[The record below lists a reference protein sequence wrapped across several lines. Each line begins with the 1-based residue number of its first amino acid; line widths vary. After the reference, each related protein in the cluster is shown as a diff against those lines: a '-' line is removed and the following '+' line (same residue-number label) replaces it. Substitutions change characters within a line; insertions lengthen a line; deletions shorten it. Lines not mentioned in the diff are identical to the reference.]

1 MVSAAA
7 VWALCATGA
16 LAQTEIEFIQWWEPE
31 MPAGALRGIMDDFEA
46 ANPDIKVTL
55 VSGPYSATHDQIVV
69 GAASGTLSDVV
80 GLDGAWVNGLAK
92 QGAIAS
98 MDPLM
103 DAAGYDRSQ
112 IADIIKVDGQSVMF
126 PLASFV
132 YPVFVNLD
140 LAKAA
145 GVESMPTNRTE
156 FAEAAKKMTNA
167 DKNQFGWVLPLSLET
182 PNGIQNDV
190 MSWVWASGAS
200 MLKDGQPDVE
210 NEAVVGTLEYIKS
223 LNDAGVISPGIFAK
237 KEQDKVEEFVNGRV
251 GMMVDS
257 LAHIN
262 LIRERNP
269 DLNFGISAVPAA
281 DGYEGK
287 RGLPYASWGI
297 GISEGSENKEAAWKL
312 VEYLMSPEVNSRLV
326 TIANAF
332 PGNVNAKPD
341 LSKSDPAVRGS
352 LRDLP
357 AGLSGER
364 VRRPAGR
371 GGADAPDGRR
381 GAEDARR
388 AADRAGS
395 GRRHAEAVGGRVRQ
409 VGAHAASAAR
419 RRRAADVAVPRAE
432 LRWKGAPHGQ
442 RHPGCDR
449 TARPGPASGA

>member
-1 MVSAAA
+1 MNVKKTCSTMMSAAA

-16 LAQTEIEFIQWWEPE
+16 FAQTNIEFIQWWEPE
-31 MPAGALRGIMDDFEA
+31 MPTGALRGIMDDFEA

-103 DAAGYDRSQ
+103 DAANYDRSQ
-112 IADIIKVDGQSVMF
+112 IADIVKVDGKSVMF

-140 LAKAA
+140 LAKTA
-145 GVESMPTNRTE
+145 GVESMPTNRSE
-156 FAEAAKKMTNA
+156 FAAAAKKMTNA
-167 DKNQFGWVLPLSLET
+167 DKNEFGWVLPLSLET

-200 MLKDGQPDVE
+200 MLKDGRPDLE
-210 NEAVVGTLEYIKS
+210 NESVVGTLEYIKS
-223 LNDAGVISPGIFAK
+223 LNDAGVIAPGIFAK

-269 DLNFGISAVPAA
+269 NLNFGISALPAV
-281 DGYEGK
+281 DGYTGK

-297 GISEGSENKEAAWKL
+297 GISEGSEHKEEAWKL
-312 VEYLMSPEVNSRLV
+312 VEYLMSAEVNARLV

-341 LSKSDPAVRGS
+341 LSKSDP
-352 LRDLP
+352 LF
-357 AGLSGER
+357 
-364 VRRPAGR
+364 
-371 GGADAPDGRR
+371 
-381 GAEDARR
+381 
-388 AADRAGS
+388 
-395 GRRHAEAVGGRVRQ
+395 AEAFEIFQSGYLANEFVGLPVAEELMRQ
-409 VGAHAASAAR
+409 MDVEVQKMFDGQATAQEAAAATQKQWE
-419 RRRAADVAVPRAE
+419 AE
-432 LRWKGAPHGQ
+432 FAK
-442 RHPGCDR
+442 
-449 TARPGPASGA
+449 